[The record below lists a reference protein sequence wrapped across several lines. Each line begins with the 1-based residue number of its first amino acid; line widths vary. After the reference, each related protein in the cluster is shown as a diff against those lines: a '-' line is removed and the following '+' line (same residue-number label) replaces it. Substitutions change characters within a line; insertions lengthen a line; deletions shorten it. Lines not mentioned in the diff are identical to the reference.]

1 MDVITFPVNLAR
13 HRLFHDIK
21 AIVIIIN
28 RKSNICA
35 YLILNSLNTLKK
47 NDKMLNK
54 ASQLIKHFVSIRSIN
69 SKIINPGVQI
79 RVHTLV
85 LANISYYS
93 TKNILWVLSELTVIF
108 AHWSMYTSIWWY
120 LRVLPVL
127 HRPEVVDTGV

>member
-28 RKSNICA
+28 RKSNTCA
-35 YLILNSLNTLKK
+35 YFILNSLNTLKKK

-79 RVHTLV
+79 RVHTFV
-85 LANISYYS
+85 FASYISY
-93 TKNILWVLSELTVIF
+93 
-108 AHWSMYTSIWWY
+108 
-120 LRVLPVL
+120 
-127 HRPEVVDTGV
+127 